1 MRAAVYAQ
9 SLRSLRAMQA
19 CSAFDGT
26 LLPVIL
32 AVDPGGPGE
41 RHEPRISAMLWS
53 GHTDPRLIS
62 SDTFRTVEQFR
73 QWLVVQRDAWL
84 GAPIA
89 VQWTPRLA
97 ANKDLVTA
105 ITAVLVGQAPPPDAG
120 PPGADAPAHR
130 AANGTDR

>member
-1 MRAAVYAQ
+1 
-9 SLRSLRAMQA
+9 
-19 CSAFDGT
+19 
-26 LLPVIL
+26 VIL

-89 VQWTPRLA
+89 VQWTPRLV
-97 ANKDLVTA
+97 ANKELVAA
-105 ITAVLVGQAPPPDAG
+105 ITAVLVGEAPP
-120 PPGADAPAHR
+120 ADAPAANAGTHVRR
-130 AANGTDR
+130 AANDTDR